1 MKIMRLE
8 NAIASDVLERILSA
22 YGFTMQKELSDRLDI
37 AKSNVAS
44 WLARGQV
51 PGNVI
56 VQCSLDTGADVNW
69 LVTGELEKANSIR
82 ELPNVSGK
90 VLYDEVMANGGKPV
104 LRRILDA
111 YGFTLQKQLCELLD
125 ISSGTVSTWIRRN
138 YFPGDVVVTCALDT
152 GVSLQWLATGR
163 VYQESEARKNFNL
176 EAIARKSLN
185 DGVLKDAGKW
195 SCDLTFLLSNPSN
208 PVFVSSNFGA
218 WVVDIGIKSISNGRW
233 LLGIDGKYDIYD
245 VAIFPGNKVSVTNK
259 SYSFTCGVNE
269 VEVFG
274 KVSMTIEFNT

>member
-1 MKIMRLE
+1 MRLE

-90 VLYDEVMANGGKPV
+90 AVYDEVMANGGKPV

-125 ISSGTVSTWIRRN
+125 ISSGTVSTWVRRN

-152 GVSLQWLATGR
+152 GVSLRWLATGKGTQQNENI
-163 VYQESEARKNFNL
+163 YSAANFTVPHKTL
-176 EAIARKSLN
+176 TV
-185 DGVLKDAGKW
+185 GVLEDSGFW
-195 SCDLTFLLSNPSN
+195 QINLSFLSYPAAE
-208 PVFVSSNFGA
+208 PVFISSSTAA
-218 WVVDIGIKSISNGRW
+218 WIVDIKVSSISNGRW
-233 LLGIDGKYDIYD
+233 LLGIDDKYDVYD
-245 VAIFPGNKVSVTNK
+245 VTILPGRKINVTSK
-259 SYSFTCGVNE
+259 TTTFTCNTDE
-269 VEVFG
+269 VKIAG
-274 KVSMTIEFNT
+274 KVILTMDYNI